1 MRARSSGGKET
12 HLDTPGYVISRR
24 ATKAID
30 GMATL
35 CSGRCPSSPGDCHSR
50 LHVRYNTE
58 NSSRKDGRIQT
69 VDHALPKRG
78 CYQATPHPDD
88 YCSWIQKAA
97 APDLPV
103 WLTRRSGYVPHVRP
117 SQILPSIHRIRP
129 YNVGAGWAKRTTL
142 SFRCWQMDDVTDT
155 LAEHD
160 ACRQQSRLSDRNP
173 DFTTA
178 DN

>member
-1 MRARSSGGKET
+1 MVGETGFEPVLSSSRTTRAARLRYSPIVQKPLLRVPLRARSSGGKET

-35 CSGRCPSSPGDCHSR
+35 CSGRCPSSPVDCHSR

-58 NSSRKDGRIQT
+58 NSSRKDGRGGRIQT

-88 YCSWIQKAA
+88 YCRYKK
-97 APDLPV
+97 PL
-103 WLTRRSGYVPHVRP
+103 RRICLCG
-117 SQILPSIHRIRP
+117 
-129 YNVGAGWAKRTTL
+129 
-142 SFRCWQMDDVTDT
+142 
-155 LAEHD
+155 
-160 ACRQQSRLSDRNP
+160 
-173 DFTTA
+173 
-178 DN
+178 